1 MTYTKSKVYK
11 KITGGLNVYYTA
23 SVNSVAA
30 DEPVTWANL
39 DSSFTNTF
47 TLSKSGAQFTLPND
61 GKTYI
66 LEASLCIN
74 AVSLA
79 VGNTYATYQWYD
91 ITNSTYVGIKGH
103 VAGAHNHNE
112 GQSGGVTADEKAIFV
127 TNQNNVYEL
136 RILTFNSITTID
148 YNGSPYYNSA
158 RCTIW
163 RF

>member
-1 MTYTKSKVYK
+1 MTYTKNKVYK
-11 KITGGLNVYYTA
+11 KITGDLNVYYQA
-23 SVNSVAA
+23 SVSSIAA
-30 DEPVTWANL
+30 NEPVTFANL

-74 AVSLA
+74 GSPIT
-79 VGNTYATYQWYD
+79 NTYATYQWYD
-91 ITNSTYVGIKGH
+91 VTNSAYVGIKGH
-103 VAGAHNHNE
+103 VAGAYNHNE
-112 GQSGGVTADEKAIFV
+112 GLSGDVVADEKAIFV

-136 RILTFNSITTID
+136 RILAASNVTIID
-148 YNGSPYYNSA
+148 YNAGSYYNSA